1 MEQVRAVLFLS
12 TPHRGTK
19 LADFLNGLLSL
30 GIFTGHHPKQFIN
43 ELSQNSPSIEELNE
57 SFRHFAPALQL
68 FSFYE
73 THETSIAGRNT
84 V

>member
-1 MEQVRAVLFLS
+1 MTQIRAVVFLS

-19 LADFLNGLLSL
+19 LADFLNGLLSVGIL
-30 GIFTGHHPKQFIN
+30 GHSSKQFIA
-43 ELSQNSPSIEELNE
+43 ELSRNSPTIEELND

-73 THETSIAGRNT
+73 TVETSVAGKNL

>member
-12 TPHRGTK
+12 TPHRGAR
-19 LADFLNGLLSL
+19 LADFLNGLLSV
-30 GIFTGHHPKQFIN
+30 GIVTGHHPKQFIT
-43 ELSQNSPSIEELNE
+43 ELSRNSPSIEELNE

-73 THETSIAGRNT
+73 TLETPVAGRHT